1 MSGKVMLYA
10 LSTCSHCRN
19 TKKFLDD
26 NNIVYDY
33 VYVDQ
38 TGGDERKAL
47 IEEVKEYNSNLTFPT
62 LIIGDKVI
70 IGFREDEIKGAL
82 GL

>member
-1 MSGKVMLYA
+1 MAGKVMLYA

-19 TKKFLDD
+19 TKRFLDD
-26 NNIVYDY
+26 NHIVYDY

-38 TGGDERKAL
+38 ASGDERKAL
-47 IEEVKEYNSNLTFPT
+47 IEEVKQYNANLTFPT

-70 IGFREDEIKGAL
+70 IGFREDDIKGAL

>member
-1 MSGKVMLYA
+1 MSEHVMLYA

-19 TKKFLDD
+19 TKKLLD
-26 NNIVYDY
+26 NNNVTYDF

-38 TGGDERKAL
+38 TTGDERSSL
-47 IEEVKEYNSNLTFPT
+47 IEEVKKHNPSLTFPT
-62 LIIGDKVI
+62 LVIGDKVI
-70 IGFREDEIKGAL
+70 VGYREAEIKEAL